1 MIAYLVTKA
10 RRTWA
15 VEVAAQGKRKATAS
29 FGTKVPPTSKPWH
42 GQPLAS

>member
-15 VEVAAQGKRKATAS
+15 VEVQAKGNRKATARRRRK
-29 FGTKVPPTSKPWH
+29 GPTYFESPGMGSH
-42 GQPLAS
+42 